1 MRLARRFTP
10 GTLRPMFES
19 IFDETEIRNAQGQ
32 KIDYRWHPAAH
43 PVHAKHCVV
52 IGHGVTANLDR
63 PFVKALAEGLA
74 AQGIHALRFSFSGNG
89 DSEGRFQ
96 DSCITREVADLDSV
110 LSAVQAKGFSLSYAG
125 HSMGGAVGVLK
136 TATDPRIRH
145 FISLAGMVRP
155 REFAETEFGTAVPD
169 EGFMWDDTDCPL
181 SSTFMNDLKAI
192 ESLVP
197 AIANVK
203 VPALFVYGV
212 DDDLVPLAHGR
223 EIFAAANEPKMMAEL
238 QGSNHVFAGDA
249 TPRMVFMVTEWMKSR
264 LAAMK

>member
-1 MRLARRFTP
+1 M
-10 GTLRPMFES
+10 
-19 IFDETEIRNAQGQ
+19 
-32 KIDYRWHPAAH
+32 
-43 PVHAKHCVV
+43 
-52 IGHGVTANLDR
+52 
-63 PFVKALAEGLA
+63 
-74 AQGIHALRFSFSGNG
+74 
-89 DSEGRFQ
+89 
-96 DSCITREVADLDSV
+96 

-136 TATDPRIRH
+136 TGSDPRIRH

-223 EIFAAANEPKMMAEL
+223 EIFREAANEPKMMAEL